1 MYATGLCLFINI
13 ILQDDNDRKKYSQIA
28 TSKCK
33 EICVQLKIPEKY
45 VSAIIGKGGTVIKNI
60 EELTNTH
67 IKMEKENLFSS
78 ERVCYIRSNDIKNI
92 HSAQN
97 MMQNII
103 HNLPVIETFELFVPF
118 EASRR
123 IFKKNGN
130 GIGFA
135 QEIQKTHGTKVIIE
149 RDSHKTESMSQHLC

>member
-1 MYATGLCLFINI
+1 
-13 ILQDDNDRKKYSQIA
+13 
-28 TSKCK
+28 
-33 EICVQLKIPEKY
+33 VQFKMPEKY

-67 IKMEKENLFSS
+67 IKMERENLVSS
-78 ERVCYIRSNDIKNI
+78 ERVCCIRSNDIKNI

-97 MMQNII
+97 MIQNII

-118 EASRR
+118 EASGRV
-123 IFKKNGN
+123 FKKNGN